1 VPDRPR
7 AWWRSSP
14 VSIAVAALNPT
25 WVSDSFLP
33 YLKALEEDGF
43 DLRTTI
49 TDIGEKKTR
58 FKEIPMLGPVSVS
71 HLNRADSSHRR
82 RALTYS
88 IWQSYFGSRSIC
100 SVLLGNGS
108 L

>member
-1 VPDRPR
+1 
-7 AWWRSSP
+7 WISSP
-14 VSIAVAALNPT
+14 VPIAVAALNPT
-25 WVSDSFLP
+25 WVRDSFLP
-33 YLKALEEDGF
+33 YLRTLEEAGF

-58 FKEIPMLGPVSVS
+58 FKEIPDAWSRLRVPPQP
-71 HLNRADSSHRR
+71 RR
-82 RALTYS
+82 WLASPRALTNS
-88 IWQSYFGSRSIC
+88 IWQSYFGSRSTC